1 MNIEKI
7 LMMIKKMVMIKRIVI
22 AFVIFLVLLV
32 IGRGCY
38 RSFRLPEENEN
49 IEVKIDGLQDKI
61 ENIPEIAREDYLLFL
76 DQLEDDEK
84 EAFRKKKVDRK
95 NLKKNIETLKEQGI
109 WDGLYIEPE
118 SEVDFEK
125 YYCSLQDSQK
135 AFRLRLDRL
144 LKKVEK
150 EKDLA
155 SFREELEKLRQ
166 ERKKYIDVFAEF
178 GYRIQEE
185 TKEPMPFFAT
195 WIGLGISVAI
205 SLIVSLII
213 VVLLRKNNNFS
224 ECLLA
229 ISISFLIIHL
239 LSQLLIFPLI
249 NCLLSLKM
257 SSFKETYKHYSS
269 NKFKNVFLYAVPLAF
284 LLGCMIIIYSIK
296 CIQKKCPKSEEEIK
310 EEAIN
315 KYKSHGFS
323 KSIPYPSEQKTN

>member
-1 MNIEKI
+1 MLNEL
-7 LMMIKKMVMIKRIVI
+7 LMMIKRNRDRIVI
-22 AFVIFLVLLV
+22 IFTIFLSLLV
-32 IGRGCY
+32 VGKCFY
-38 RSFRLPEENEN
+38 YSFRSPEENEK

-76 DQLEDDEK
+76 DQLEDGEK

-125 YYCSLQDSQK
+125 YYCLLQDSQK

-155 SFREELEKLRQ
+155 SFREGLEKLRQ

-185 TKEPMPFFAT
+185 TKEPMPFFASYAG
-195 WIGLGISVAI
+195 IGISVTI

-213 VVLLRKNNNFS
+213 
-224 ECLLA
+224 A
-229 ISISFLIIHL
+229 IQKHSSGALPISFLIIHL
-239 LSQLLIFPLI
+239 LSHLLIFPLI

-257 SSFKETYKHYSS
+257 SSFIETYKHYFA
-269 NKFKNVFLYAVPLAF
+269 NKFKSFF
-284 LLGCMIIIYSIK
+284 LLIIPFLTIVY
-296 CIQKKCPKSEEEIK
+296 
-310 EEAIN
+310 IN
-315 KYKSHGFS
+315 LSLM
-323 KSIPYPSEQKTN
+323 